1 MGSFQDLVVWQKA
14 MGLVREVYKLTEIL
28 PREEKYGIVS
38 QLRRSAVSVPSNIAE
53 GHARTTKR
61 DFSRF
66 LSIALGSLRE
76 VQTLL
81 LLCDDLGLAK
91 PSAQL
96 TQCEDI
102 AKMLHGLMKSLEGKN

>member
-1 MGSFQDLVVWQKA
+1 MGSFQDLNVWQKA
-14 MGLVREVYKLTEIL
+14 MKLVREVYELTAQL
-28 PREEKYGIVS
+28 PKEEKYGIVS
-38 QLRRSAVSVPSNIAE
+38 QLRRASVSVPSNIAE
-53 GHARTTKR
+53 GHGRSSKR

-102 AKMLHGLMKSLEGKN
+102 AKMHHGLMKSLEGKN

>member
-1 MGSFQDLVVWQKA
+1 MGSFQDLNVWRKA
-14 MGLVREVYKLTEIL
+14 MNLVREVYELTAEL
-28 PREEKYGIVS
+28 SKEEKYGIVS
-38 QLRRSAVSVPSNIAE
+38 QLRRASVSVPSNIAE
-53 GHARTTKR
+53 GHGRTTKR

-102 AKMLHGLMKSLEGKN
+102 AKMLHGLMKSLEGKT